1 MKNMSKYDNMIATN
15 KKKSDTKIEQAK
27 QAIYEMLEAEEKITI
42 PKLMN
47 KTGLSRGF
55 FYKNPVVRKEVDRA
69 MQRQAGLVDR
79 RKKILDMAMEGR
91 IITLE
96 ETIADLKRENAELR
110 KQNEKYQ
117 KALNKK
123 ELNLLRG
130 M

>member
-1 MKNMSKYDNMIATN
+1 MSKYDNMIATN

-123 ELNLLRG
+123 ELNMLRG

>member
-1 MKNMSKYDNMIATN
+1 MSKYDNMIATN

>member
-1 MKNMSKYDNMIATN
+1 MIATN

>member
-123 ELNLLRG
+123 ELNMLRG